1 MTLLMSL
8 DHEIREDAMTVTASS
23 EAPAEQRNTKKRGR
37 GTSARESGPTQ
48 GAEQRAGW
56 EPRPWAAHAVAVL
69 VRGGPIMLGTVAGWV
84 TARVLPRPSG
94 LGWALWIAALA
105 IVSNTVVRVA
115 DRYARRLL
123 PLSMLLRFSLQFPD
137 GAPSRYAVSL
147 RAGSIERL
155 RKASHGNGSVDLPDN
170 LGEAALT
177 ALAMVTSLNHHDKGT
192 RGHSERVRAYSE
204 MLAEE
209 MGLDRAFRERLRW
222 GAMLHD
228 MGKLCVPA
236 EILNKAGRPTEEE
249 WAILQRHPA
258 EGERIL
264 APLAEW
270 LGDAVH
276 AAGQHHERWD
286 GAGYPNKLQGEEIS
300 LSARIVAVADAFA
313 VMTAARAYKKPLSLA
328 VARQELTQ
336 NAGTQFDPAVVRA
349 MLSVSVGQVSR
360 AAGPLSSLGVAPVI
374 TSLLNAAPAVPA
386 MISSGAA
393 AAALSF
399 GFATP
404 SSPIEWGSPVRAVV
418 ETAPPTTVGP
428 TALAFVAPE
437 TTAAISAPTTI
448 ASTSPDASL
457 TFDGPTGAI
466 EVVASAESSTPTSAL
481 GSTAT
486 TAPIVTTVVTPPT
499 TTERGAT
506 TSIRPGTSVPPNT
519 ASTSAPQPSAS
530 TSTSIAPTPSTPAST
545 TPSETKP
552 PRQPP
557 LASTTTP
564 SPVETAPPATAPSET
579 KAPKGPPLASTT
591 TAPPAETVPPET
603 TTIPPSPT
611 KAPPTLPPT
620 TVPTSGKPWVSAP
633 PTVTLPPVPVDS

>member
-1 MTLLMSL
+1 MTCSMS
-8 DHEIREDAMTVTASS
+8 
-23 EAPAEQRNTKKRGR
+23 R
-37 GTSARESGPTQ
+37 GTSPAASGPTQ

-69 VRGGPIMLGTVAGWV
+69 VRGGPIALGTLAGWI
-84 TARVLPRPSG
+84 TARLLPRPSG
-94 LGWALWIAALA
+94 LGWALWLVALA
-105 IVSNTVVRVA
+105 IVSNAVVRLA
-115 DRYARRLL
+115 DRYTRRLL

-155 RKASHGNGSVDLPDN
+155 RKAANETGSVDLPSD
-170 LGEAALT
+170 LGEAATT
-177 ALAMVTSLNHHDKGT
+177 ALAMVTSLNRHDKGT
-192 RGHSERVRAYSE
+192 RGHCERVRAYSE

-249 WAILQRHPA
+249 WAILARHPA

-286 GAGYPNKLQGEEIS
+286 GAGYPNRLEGEEIS

-328 VARQELTQ
+328 VARQELTK

-349 MLSVSVGQVSR
+349 MLSVSVGRVSR
-360 AAGPLSSLGVAPVI
+360 AAGPLSSLGVAPAI
-374 TSLLNAAPAVPA
+374 TSLLNAAPAIPA

-404 SSPIEWGSPVRAVV
+404 SSPIEWGSPVRSVV
-418 ETAPPTTVGP
+418 EAAPPTTVGP
-428 TALAFVAPE
+428 TALALATPD
-437 TTAAISAPTTI
+437 TTAVISSPTTV
-448 ASTSPDASL
+448 AATSPKASL

-466 EVVASAESSTPTSAL
+466 EVGASAAASPPTTALSSA
-481 GSTAT
+481 AT
-486 TAPIVTTVVTPPT
+486 TGPNAPTVTTVATTPPT

-519 ASTSAPQPSAS
+519 VSTSVPPPSAS
-530 TSTSIAPTPSTPAST
+530 TSTSIDPTPATV
-545 TPSETKP
+545 PSETKP
-552 PRQPP
+552 PKQPP
-557 LASTTTP
+557 LASTTTTTP
-564 SPVETAPPATAPSET
+564 SPAETTPPATTPPDT
-579 KAPKGPPLASTT
+579 KSPKGPPLVSTT
-591 TAPPAETVPPET
+591 TSPSAETVPPET

-611 KAPPTLPPT
+611 KAPPT
-620 TVPTSGKPWVSAP
+620 
-633 PTVTLPPVPVDS
+633 VTLPPVTVDI